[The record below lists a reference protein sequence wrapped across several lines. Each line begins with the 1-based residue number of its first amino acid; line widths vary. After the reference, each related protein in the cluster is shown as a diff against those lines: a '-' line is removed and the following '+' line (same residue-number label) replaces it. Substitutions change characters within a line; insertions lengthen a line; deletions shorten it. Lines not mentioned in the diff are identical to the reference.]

1 MTSISKLVI
10 FELSGKRFALDIDKI
25 EQIIQMVEISSLP
38 KMPNYIPGVISFY
51 GEIIPV
57 IDMNFFFNRQKKE
70 ITLSDQ
76 LMIIKTSFLRCALW
90 VNNTL
95 GIIDAISC
103 NIKDSEDV
111 YDAIPYI
118 QGIFKDDEG
127 IVLISEP
134 DKFFDAKELEKINEL
149 IEDNVKNKV

>member
-38 KMPNYIPGVISFY
+38 KMPNYIPGVINFY